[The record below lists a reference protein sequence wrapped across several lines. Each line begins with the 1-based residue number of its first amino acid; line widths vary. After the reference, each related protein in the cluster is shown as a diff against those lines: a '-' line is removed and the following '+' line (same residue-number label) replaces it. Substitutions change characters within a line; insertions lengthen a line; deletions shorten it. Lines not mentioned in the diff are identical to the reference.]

1 MSTKAATELFKRFL
15 LFARKK
21 LAKTNKEG
29 IMKIPNDEQ
38 AKALAN
44 ETIAKF
50 TTYKVPPSSLNTA
63 DDIAMIDNQINNIEQ
78 NKLVNEIKKNL
89 TPKKDNVI
97 DITDKMPN
105 PFENLEA
112 AKKAGNF
119 KGIANQVLRDPDIA
133 REFMLSKKFPTT
145 VASGEDAIPIARRAK
160 FDEEIPYKP
169 LPDEEYTVEKIVKD
183 FKKVGAT
190 DKDIQ
195 TILTSGQAGQIPYV
209 MSNYGLSFKDVLN
222 TIKRGD
228 NLIEGIGKEI
238 SPKTLKEEL
247 MKTDNP
253 FSELVKTTEKG
264 PKTIAERRA
273 EAEALLKKEKAI
285 SESENVVPLKPKD
298 FASGGRAEY
307 FTGGLINLIKAA
319 SKVSPLQAYKNYIK
333 SVKTRAQKGDVKSL
347 APELGAVAGGG
358 IFVNR
363 RMSDILENMKN
374 QDMENNLENFKK
386 ELNEDPFYKKYPDIK
401 DKVLENYIETMFG
414 EKKADGGR
422 AGFKSGSYLFE
433 GAKKLGRKY
442 KGSTLEAILENPK
455 LLGTELGYEGLA
467 EILRLFGFKEGG
479 RIGYKDGPDQ
489 PSRRKFLKIAGGL
502 AALPIIGKFFKPA
515 KIASKAAPVIKK
527 TISSTPSYFFD
538 LVNKIKIL
546 GDEGKS
552 ISPRT
557 KTTVYKNYELE
568 EDLTTGDIVI
578 VKQKGDPD
586 FAYEEEVLSFRKG
599 QADETTK
606 GKTPPDEYE
615 EFTVRPDGDGKMKDV
630 EDGIEPEGI
639 KEIMEELDVGGG
651 NLDDLTLNE
660 IKRGKLASGGIA
672 RMLGE

>member
-1 MSTKAATELFKRFL
+1 MSKTKAATELFNRFL

-195 TILTSGQAGQIPYV
+195 TILTSGKAGQIPYV
-209 MSNYGLSFKDVLN
+209 MSNYGLSFKDVISTL
-222 TIKRGD
+222 KSGKP
-228 NLIEGIGKEI
+228 LIEG
-238 SPKTLKEEL
+238 
-247 MKTDNP
+247 
-253 FSELVKTTEKG
+253 
-264 PKTIAERRA
+264 
-273 EAEALLKKEKAI
+273 
-285 SESENVVPLKPKD
+285 
-298 FASGGRAEY
+298 
-307 FTGGLINLIKAA
+307 
-319 SKVSPLQAYKNYIK
+319 
-333 SVKTRAQKGDVKSL
+333 L
-347 APELGAVAGGG
+347 A
-358 IFVNR
+358 
-363 RMSDILENMKN
+363 
-374 QDMENNLENFKK
+374 
-386 ELNEDPFYKKYPDIK
+386 
-401 DKVLENYIETMFG
+401 T
-414 EKKADGGR
+414 GGR

-467 EILRLFGFKEGG
+467 EILRLIGFKEGG

-527 TISSTPSYFFD
+527 TISGAPSYFFD
-538 LVNKIKIL
+538 LVDKIKIL
-546 GDEGKS
+546 GVRSKGFKERS
-552 ISPRT
+552 ESFR
-557 KTTVYKNYELE
+557 YKDY
-568 EDLTTGDIVI
+568 DMDIDYDTGDIQI
-578 VKQKGDPD
+578 KKTKEAMIPGGDE
-586 FAYEEEVLSFRKG
+586 AGIAEESIMVYRPG
-599 QADETTK
+599 RADELTK
-606 GKTPPDEYE
+606 GKTPPDEYDE
-615 EFTVRPDGDGKMKDV
+615 YTARPDMDGKMKDIDNGLSENV
-630 EDGIEPEGI
+630 E

-651 NLDDLTLNE
+651 NLDELTLQE
-660 IKRGKLASGGIA
+660 IKRGELASGGIA